1 MEEMSGRSVK
11 MAGRIVISSVMR
23 RGNSREV
30 QRQIAR
36 ERKPKKTGRIVWEID
51 FRSCYV

>member
-23 RGNSREV
+23 RGNSPGSAAPDSKGE
-30 QRQIAR
+30 
-36 ERKPKKTGRIVWEID
+36 KTEKDR
-51 FRSCYV
+51 